1 MKQLTGGLAAV
12 RQVCV
17 PAGAWWVVGSSHV
30 AQRGTWEGG
39 RGDLLCDVLCRRCH
53 ALEDEK

>member
-1 MKQLTGGLAAV
+1 M

-30 AQRGTWEGG
+30 AQGGTWEGG
-39 RGDLLCDVLCRRCH
+39 RGDLLCDVGDATLWKMRNSR
-53 ALEDEK
+53 LKEEKAAVI

>member
-1 MKQLTGGLAAV
+1 M

-30 AQRGTWEGG
+30 AQGGTWEGG